1 MAACSVPDCDRPI
14 SSRGWCRR
22 HYVRWLRTGDPLT
35 VRRRGPAPKATVCAV
50 EGCQG
55 VPEGRGMCRIH
66 YSRWRFHGDPLVVLT
81 PGQRRDPAKK
91 PILPP
96 RVKGDLL
103 RWRVATGRIGRGAGA
118 PCTISS
124 GGVPGRVRADRL
136 DLGEVV
142 DVSEPPHEPRVVF
155 VGVVWRS
162 PEVHHVHHV
171 HAEIFRREGS
181 GWGYWAYGAA
191 ASRSKE
197 APHGVGGE
205 DQRPAD
211 STGVAPR
218 SLETRAF

>member
-96 RVKGDLL
+96 RVKGVCSVEGCDRPHWARGWCSLHYQQW
-103 RWRVATGRIGRGAGA
+103 WRARQ
-118 PCTISS
+118 
-124 GGVPGRVRADRL
+124 
-136 DLGEVV
+136 GE
-142 DVSEPPHEPRVVF
+142 
-155 VGVVWRS
+155 G
-162 PEVHHVHHV
+162 
-171 HAEIFRREGS
+171 
-181 GWGYWAYGAA
+181 
-191 ASRSKE
+191 
-197 APHGVGGE
+197 
-205 DQRPAD
+205 
-211 STGVAPR
+211 
-218 SLETRAF
+218 